1 MLLSQA
7 WFRGFYVV
15 LLAAVLSAC
24 GGGGS
29 GGSSDASTSTPQ
41 AAPTVSFSIESV
53 KTFRFDWADVAGATE
68 YRLLENPD
76 GMSGFTQ
83 VGAAI
88 EPGTETLGLT
98 VPLYARVNAQYI
110 LQACNAGGC
119 VDSDTLSVSGHL
131 VSGIGYVKA
140 SNTDAGDLFG
150 VAVSLSADGTTL
162 AVGAYFEDS
171 AAKGVNQDQDDNSAD
186 NSGAVYVFAREAGT
200 WSQQAYLKA
209 SNTDAGDGF
218 GYAVSLSA
226 DGATLAV
233 SAMGEA
239 SAAQGVNQDQD
250 DNSADDA
257 GAVYVFTRESGTWS
271 QQAYLKASNADASDA
286 FGNSVSLSA
295 DGSTLAVGAFHER
308 SADRGV
314 NADGSDNSAAEA
326 GAAYVFIRD
335 GDTWSQQDYLKPSN
349 MDAHDAFGAAV
360 SLSAD
365 GNTLA
370 VGAEQEASADRGVNA
385 DQSDNSAERA
395 GAVYVFV
402 READT
407 WSQQAYLKA
416 SNADTYDYYGT
427 AVSLS
432 ADGNTLA
439 VGANWEDG
447 GTTGVNADESDN
459 SADSSGAVYVFI
471 RDGDTWTQQ
480 AYLKASNTDADDEFG
495 DAISLS
501 ADGDTLAVGANQEAS
516 VATGVDND
524 QNDNSAH
531 YAGAVYV
538 FTREAGTWSQQVY
551 LKASNTDAGDSF
563 GRAVSLNSD
572 GTTLAVGAYSE
583 SSATTGVNDDQS
595 DNSAGGAGAAYLF

>member
-1 MLLSQA
+1 MSL
-7 WFRGFYVV
+7 
-15 LLAAVLSAC
+15 
-24 GGGGS
+24 
-29 GGSSDASTSTPQ
+29 
-41 AAPTVSFSIESV
+41 SIESV

-83 VGAAI
+83 AGEAI

-295 DGSTLAVGAFHER
+295 GGATLAVGAFHER

-326 GAAYVFIRD
+326 GAAYVFVRD
-335 GDTWSQQDYLKPSN
+335 AGNWSQQAYLKPSN

-370 VGAEQEASADRGVNA
+370 VGA
-385 DQSDNSAERA
+385 
-395 GAVYVFV
+395 
-402 READT
+402 
-407 WSQQAYLKA
+407 
-416 SNADTYDYYGT
+416 
-427 AVSLS
+427 
-432 ADGNTLA
+432 
-439 VGANWEDG
+439 NWEEG
-447 GTTGVNADESDN
+447 GMTGVNANESDN
-459 SADSSGAVYVFI
+459 SADSSGAAYVFI
-471 RDGDTWTQQ
+471 RDSDTWTQQ

-524 QNDNSAH
+524 QNDNSAY

-583 SSATTGVNDDQS
+583 SSAATGVNDDQS